1 MTDLVNMYLVVDP
14 TQKLKAID
22 ENMEP
27 EFCPHCECVVVVQD
41 FKQIM
46 EDWPW
51 TRFAYCS

>member
-27 EFCPHCECVVVVQD
+27 EFCPHWECVAGFQ
-41 FKQIM
+41 QIM

-51 TRFAYCS
+51 TRFAYSS